1 MASFRTQSVDM
12 VNGPLLKNIWVFSVP
27 LMLTNLL
34 QMLFNAADTIV
45 VGRFAGQQALAAVG
59 ATGSLCFLLIALFNG
74 LSVGSNVLIARYMG
88 AGDYDK
94 IEKSVHTSMTMA
106 MVSGIFLTVVGF
118 FASRPMLR
126 LMATPADIIDMS
138 ELYMRLYFV
147 GTFFMLIYN
156 FGAAILR
163 SKGDTKRPLFFLMIS
178 GVINCVLNVIF
189 VVPMG
194 MGVAGVAISTVISQ
208 VVAAALILMTLLKE
222 VDATRLDPKKLGI
235 DIPMAWDIIKIGVP
249 AGIQGMVF
257 SLSNVVVQSSINSFG
272 SSIIVAG
279 NSAANNVENFVYIG
293 MGAFAQSCITFT
305 SQNIGARRYDRV
317 RKIFDLSMILTVAS
331 AASVGFLAWFF
342 GDFFLRFYT
351 TDAAVVEAG
360 MIRLFWVAMLLFL
373 NGVLDVFVD
382 SVRGMG
388 YSTVPTILM
397 IAGICG
403 VRLTWLW
410 TVFPAHRSLEVIYM
424 CFPLSWTVTSII
436 LGIYWYKCMKDL
448 NKKAALETAQ

>member
-1 MASFRTQSVDM
+1 MARFRSQSVDM
-12 VNGPLLKNIWVFSVP
+12 VNGSLLKNIWIFSVP

-106 MVSGIFLTVVGF
+106 MISGIFLTIAGF
-118 FASRPMLR
+118 FVSRPMLR
-126 LMATPADIIDMS
+126 MMSTPEDIIDMS

-163 SKGDTKRPLFFLMIS
+163 SKGDTKRPLFFLAIS
-178 GVINCVLNVIF
+178 GAINVILNVIF
-189 VVPMG
+189 VVPMK
-194 MGVAGVAISTVISQ
+194 MGVAGVALSTVISQ
-208 VVAAALILMTLLKE
+208 VVAAVLVLLTLSKE

-235 DIPMAWDIIKIGVP
+235 DLPMAWTIIKIGVP

-272 SSIIVAG
+272 SIHVAA

-305 SQNIGARRYDRV
+305 SQNIGAKRYDRV
-317 RKIFDLSMILTVAS
+317 KKVFDLSMILTVAS
-331 AASVGFLAWFF
+331 AAIVGFAAWFF
-342 GDFFLRFYT
+342 GEFFLGFYT
-351 TDAAVVEAG
+351 TDPQVIEVG
-360 MIRLFWVAMLLFL
+360 MVRLFWVTMFLFL

-397 IAGICG
+397 VVGICG

-424 CFPLSWTVTSII
+424 CFPLSWTITSTI
-436 LGIYWYKCMKDL
+436 LGIYWFKCYKDMKKL
-448 NKKAALETAQ
+448 VVAEQTA

>member
-1 MASFRTQSVDM
+1 MARFRSQSVDM
-12 VNGPLLKNIWVFSVP
+12 VNGSLLKNIWAFSVP

-74 LSVGSNVLIARYMG
+74 LSVGSNVLIARYLG

-106 MVSGIFLTVVGF
+106 MISGVFLTVVGF

-126 LMATPADIIDMS
+126 LMSTPEDIIGMS

-156 FGAAILR
+156 FGASILR
-163 SKGDTKRPLFFLMIS
+163 SKGDTKRPLFFLFVS
-178 GVINCVLNVIF
+178 GLTNVILNIIF
-189 VVPMG
+189 VVVFQMS
-194 MGVAGVAISTVISQ
+194 VAGVALATVISQ
-208 VVAAALILMTLLKE
+208 AVAAALTFVTLLKE

-235 DIPMAWDIIKIGVP
+235 DLPMAWDIIKIGVP

-257 SLSNVVVQSSINSFG
+257 SLSNVVVQSSINSFN

-279 NSAANNVENFVYIG
+279 NSAGANVENFVYIG

-305 SQNIGARRYDRV
+305 SQNIGAKKYDRV
-317 RKIFDLSMILTVAS
+317 KKIFDLSMILTVVS

-342 GDFFLRFYT
+342 GEFFLSFYT
-351 TDAAVVEAG
+351 TDPEVIEVG
-360 MIRLFWVAMLLFL
+360 MIRLFWVAMFLFL

-410 TVFPAHRSLEVIYM
+410 TVFPTHRSLEVIYM
-424 CFPLSWTVTSII
+424 CFPLSWTITSTI
-436 LGIYWYKCMKDL
+436 LGIYWFKCYKDL
-448 NKKAALETAQ
+448 KKLAAAEQTA